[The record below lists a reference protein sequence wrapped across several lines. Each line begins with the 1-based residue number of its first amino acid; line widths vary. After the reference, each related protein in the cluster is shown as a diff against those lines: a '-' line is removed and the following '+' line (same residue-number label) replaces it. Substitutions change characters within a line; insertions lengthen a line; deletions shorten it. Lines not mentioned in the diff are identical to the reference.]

1 MMTLV
6 LVLKI
11 ALVVF
16 VVGGVVTLI
25 ARGVR
30 RWRANR
36 SDPRWKGH
44 RSQPGYQAS
53 ARGVMPNTPL
63 PEWAYHD
70 DDDEG
75 GTPEDGVTAI
85 PPR

>member
-11 ALVVF
+11 ALLTF
-16 VVGGVVTLI
+16 VVGGVATLI

-30 RWRANR
+30 RWYANR
-36 SDPRWKGH
+36 SDPRWQEYPGV
-44 RSQPGYQAS
+44 PGYEAS

-63 PEWAYHD
+63 PEWAYWD
-70 DDDEG
+70 DDDDASG
-75 GTPEDGVTAI
+75 GAT